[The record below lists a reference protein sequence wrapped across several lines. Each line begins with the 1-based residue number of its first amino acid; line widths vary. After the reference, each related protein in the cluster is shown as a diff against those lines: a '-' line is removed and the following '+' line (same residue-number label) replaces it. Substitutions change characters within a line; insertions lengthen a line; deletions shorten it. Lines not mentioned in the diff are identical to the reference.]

1 MTLNF
6 LILRIQY
13 NKIKGQRLRID
24 CYLSYITESAEI
36 KGIMVC
42 NTDAYNVLSVQKT
55 SVWDTFGTGS
65 VRVASLTAAA
75 VLKKTID

>member
-24 CYLSYITESAEI
+24 CYLSYIRERAEI

-42 NTDAYNVLSVQKT
+42 NTDAYNVLLSVQKT
-55 SVWDTFGTGS
+55 SVWVS
-65 VRVASLTAAA
+65 VVWHG
-75 VLKKTID
+75 